1 MILVIDNYDS
11 FTFNLVQAL
20 EAGGADL
27 LVRRNDEVTVDDIKM
42 LASDEASP
50 LRGLLVSPG
59 PSNPDNAGVS
69 VKAIRIAGDLRIP
82 TLGVCLGMQAIVA
95 AFGGQI
101 VRAPVL
107 VHGSSSPVEHDERGL
122 FAGLPTPF
130 DGARYHSLCA
140 EIASLPEELE
150 ISARA
155 LDDGVV
161 MGVRHRDL
169 PMEGI
174 QFHPESL
181 LTPMGPQ
188 LLANFLRA
196 CGEGVPDRLA
206 DAPSFA
212 LRGL

>member
-20 EAGGADL
+20 EAGGAEL
-27 LVRRNDEVTVDDIKM
+27 LVRRNDDISADGIRDLVDD
-42 LASDEASP
+42 ATP
-50 LRGLLVSPG
+50 LRGLLISPG

-69 VKAIRIAGDLRIP
+69 VEAIRIAGEIGLP
-82 TLGVCLGMQAIVA
+82 TLGVCLGMQSMVA

-101 VRAPVL
+101 VRAPML
-107 VHGSSSPVEHDERGL
+107 VHGASSPIEHDGRGL
-122 FAGLPTPF
+122 FAGLPSPL
-130 DGARYHSLCA
+130 DGARYHSLCV
-140 EIASLPEELE
+140 EIASLPAELE
-150 ISARA
+150 ISAHS
-155 LDDGVV
+155 LDDEVV
-161 MGVRHRDL
+161 MGVRHRSL

-181 LTPMGPQ
+181 LTPMGPR
-188 LLANFLRA
+188 LLVNFLRA
-196 CGEGVPDRLA
+196 CAEGDPDRLA